1 MFRQSEFLLLILLYL
16 SYPFSEIF
24 ISYLSG
30 FHQLFFMMSK
40 WMMYS
45 LKAVYYLHFL
55 ECLTLV
61 FIHDRYLMIFSPHK
75 YIMSMVLNVSVEKFD
90 FSIKLLFFLKIICFI
105 FSWFSKNSFFRI
117 KLSRIWLGINTFFFF
132 FLVLILLI
140 HFPWNILNPFCLQI
154 LVFLCFRK
162 VFISLFFKKFVY
174 NLKWGRIF

>member
-30 FHQLFFMMSK
+30 FHQFFFMMSK

-61 FIHDRYLMIFSPHK
+61 FIHDKYLMIFSPHK

-90 FSIKLLFFLKIICFI
+90 FSIKLLFVLKIICFI

-132 FLVLILLI
+132 FFSINTSDSFSLEHFEPFLLADSG
-140 HFPWNILNPFCLQI
+140 FP
-154 LVFLCFRK
+154 
-162 VFISLFFKKFVY
+162 LFQESFH
-174 NLKWGRIF
+174 LTIF